1 MRKAPCSVPLAA
13 TGAIRPI
20 TLLKWMVRAS
30 ATTATANVAAATSAA
45 ATSFL
50 NMLHT
55 SRGRRLFGAARSF
68 LPTLRTG
75 PGFVTRG
82 FGAGSPR
89 RPSLQVDLALAAHEV
104 RQEAEGRLVGDLLR
118 ALPGV
123 VEDLLRHEVP
133 RVGVREAH
141 VVHRVRHAVL
151 GGLQSRREVEAL
163 VVEVIHRIEDHAV
176 AGGEPTREVAAAP
189 GGRRVGA
196 VDEDFAA
203 VAVELLD
210 QVRALEDVHRT
221 R

>member
-118 ALPGV
+118 
-123 VEDLLRHEVP
+123 HEVP